1 MIATMIF
8 MPVMPVPLHCINE
21 AAMKYHV
28 SAKLIMS
35 VLVTE
40 RGKVGQI
47 VRNKN
52 GTYDIGPAQINSSW
66 LPELKKYN
74 ITQSDIQY
82 NACINVTV
90 AAWILSKKIAQGD
103 GFLEGVGD
111 YNSHTYSFNKSY
123 IEKVRVNFTKI
134 SMLLG

>member
-1 MIATMIF
+1 MIF

-21 AAMKYHV
+21 AAVRYHV
-28 SAKLIMS
+28 SAKLIIS
-35 VLVTE
+35 VLLTE
-40 RGKVGQI
+40 RGKIGKI
-47 VRNKN
+47 ISNKN
-52 GTYDIGPAQINSSW
+52 STYDIGPAQINSSW
-66 LPELKKYN
+66 LLELKKYN

-111 YNSHTYSFNKSY
+111 YNSHTHRFNKSY
-123 IEKVRVNFTKI
+123 TEKVRVNFTKI
-134 SMLLG
+134 GMLLS